1 MQKKITALILIIG
14 LGLFGLYTF
23 LQSDDIVEVKKSD
36 VPDFAAISDV
46 NAKKTAF
53 FNYLQPAF
61 DVVTA
66 EVLAER
72 ALLSTWQAK
81 AALTTDEQTQLQAI
95 ADMYKVKATT
105 DQQVIAA
112 LLIQVDVIP
121 EELVF
126 SQSANE
132 TGWGTSRFAKQG
144 HNFFGQWCFSKGC
157 GIVPNQRDQGADHEV
172 ASFDSI
178 EASVRSYFRNIN
190 RNQSYLP
197 LRDIRSELRINDESI
212 NACALAAGLINYS
225 ERKAAYI
232 DEIRAMIRHNRKFW
246 RNNTSTDYAL
256 CAAPEPVVTEIV
268 EEDAIELPKVI
279 TLTDDA
285 AIVEMKNIDTT
296 IVEPGNIAENA
307 EDAIELPEVISLT
320 VDSTFVE
327 AKKND
332 SKIVESNK
340 TADNVK
346 NDTVTAEE
354 PIKSVVAE

>member
-1 MQKKITALILIIG
+1 MQKKITALILIAG

-23 LQSDDIVEVKKSD
+23 LQPDDTVDVEKSD

-53 FNYLQPAF
+53 FKYLQPAF

-72 ALLSTWQAK
+72 ALLTTWQTK
-81 AALTTDEQTQLQAI
+81 ATLTTDEQAQLQAM
-95 ADMYKVKATT
+95 AGMYKVTADT
-105 DQQVIAA
+105 DQQVIAR

-157 GIVPNQRDQGADHEV
+157 GIVPNQRDQGAAHEV

-197 LRDIRSELRINDESI
+197 LRDIRSELRMNDESI

-225 ERKAAYI
+225 ERKSAYI

-256 CAAPEPVVTEIV
+256 CAAPEPVISEIV
-268 EEDAIELPKVI
+268 EEEAIELPKVI
-279 TLTDDA
+279 TLIDDVAVVETENKNTATVENTDTRTI
-285 AIVEMKNIDTT
+285 AIDSASTT
-296 IVEPGNIAENA
+296 
-307 EDAIELPEVISLT
+307 L
-320 VDSTFVE
+320 VE
-327 AKKND
+327 AKKSD
-332 SKIVESNK
+332 SIKVEPSKII
-340 TADNVK
+340 DNVE
-346 NDTVTAEE
+346 DGAVTPEKPVKMAIAE
-354 PIKSVVAE
+354 

>member
-1 MQKKITALILIIG
+1 MVLFYMQKKITALLLIIG

-23 LQSDDIVEVKKSD
+23 LQPDDKEP

-72 ALLSTWQAK
+72 SLLTTWQAK
-81 AALTTDEQTQLQAI
+81 AVLTEQDQAQLQDI
-95 ADMYKVKATT
+95 AEMYKVTADS
-105 DQQVIAA
+105 DQ
-112 LLIQVDVIP
+112 LLITKLLAQVDVIP

-132 TGWGTSRFAKQG
+132 TGWGTSRFAKLG

-157 GIVPNQRDQGADHEV
+157 GIVPNQRDEGADHEV
-172 ASFDSI
+172 ASFDSM

-197 LRDIRSELRINDESI
+197 LRDIRTELSANGQTI

-225 ERKAAYI
+225 ERKEAYI
-232 DEIRAMIRHNRKFW
+232 AEIRAMIRHNRKFW
-246 RNNTSTDYAL
+246 RNNEKTDYRL
-256 CAAPEPVVTEIV
+256 CAAPKPVVTEV
-268 EEDAIELPKVI
+268 V
-279 TLTDDA
+279 
-285 AIVEMKNIDTT
+285 V
-296 IVEPGNIAENA
+296 
-307 EDAIELPEVISLT
+307 EDAIELPETITLT
-320 VDSTFVE
+320 PDSTIVE
-327 AKKND
+327 AKNND
-332 SKIVESNK
+332 STIVESNK
-340 TADNVK
+340 IMN
-346 NDTVTAEE
+346 TVENSSVSTEE
-354 PIKSVVAE
+354 

>member
-1 MQKKITALILIIG
+1 MQKKIVMLLLSVG
-14 LGLFGLYTF
+14 LGLFGLYAF
-23 LQSDDIVEVKKSD
+23 LQSDDVITPPQSD
-36 VPDFAAISDV
+36 VPDFAMISDV

-72 ALLSTWQAK
+72 TLLTQWQAMT
-81 AALTTDEQTQLQAI
+81 ALTLAAQEQLQEMA
-95 ADMYKVKATT
+95 AMYKVTATNE
-105 DQQVIAA
+105 QALIAA
-112 LLIQVDVIP
+112 LLVQVDVIP

-132 TGWGTSRFAKQG
+132 TGWGTSRFATLG

-157 GIVPNQRDQGADHEV
+157 GIVPNQRDQDAGHEV
-172 ASFDSI
+172 ARFDSV

-197 LRDIRSELRINDESI
+197 LREIRSQQRINGENI

-232 DEIRAMIRHNRKFW
+232 AEVRAMIRHNRQFW
-246 RNNTSTDYAL
+246 RDNATTDYTL
-256 CAAPEPVVTEIV
+256 CAAPQPVVTEMVV
-268 EEDAIELPKVI
+268 EE
-279 TLTDDA
+279 
-285 AIVEMKNIDTT
+285 
-296 IVEPGNIAENA
+296 
-307 EDAIELPEVISLT
+307 AIELPEVITL
-320 VDSTFVE
+320 
-327 AKKND
+327 
-332 SKIVESNK
+332 
-340 TADNVK
+340 
-346 NDTVTAEE
+346 TAEE

>member
-1 MQKKITALILIIG
+1 MVLFCMQKKITALILIAG
-14 LGLFGLYTF
+14 LGLFGLYTA
-23 LQSDDIVEVKKSD
+23 LQSDNTADIEKSD

-46 NAKKTAF
+46 NTKKTAF

-72 ALLSTWQAK
+72 ALLTTWQSK
-81 AALTTDEQTQLQAI
+81 VTLTTDEQTQLQAM
-95 ADMYKVKATT
+95 ADMYKVTADT
-105 DQQVIAA
+105 DQQVIAT
-112 LLIQVDVIP
+112 LLVQVDVIP

-132 TGWGTSRFAKQG
+132 TGWGTSRFAKEG

-157 GIVPNQRDQGADHEV
+157 GIVPNQRDQGAVHEV

-197 LRDIRSELRINDESI
+197 LRDIRSELRSHDESI

-225 ERKAAYI
+225 ERKSAYI

-256 CAAPEPVVTEIV
+256 CAAPEPVITEIV
-268 EEDAIELPKVI
+268 TEEAIELPEVI

-285 AIVEMKNIDTT
+285 AVVETD
-296 IVEPGNIAENA
+296 VEAENTNA
-307 EDAIELPEVISLT
+307 ATVENTDTSIIP
-320 VDSTFVE
+320 VDSAHTTLVE
-327 AKKND
+327 AKKSDSTKVELSDIIGNVEND
-332 SKIVESNK
+332 AVTPEKP
-340 TADNVK
+340 VK
-346 NDTVTAEE
+346 MAIAE
-354 PIKSVVAE
+354 

>member
-1 MQKKITALILIIG
+1 MVLFYMQKKITALILITG
-14 LGLFGLYTF
+14 LGLFGLYTL
-23 LQSDDIVEVKKSD
+23 LQSDDTVDVEKSD
-36 VPDFAAISDV
+36 VPDFATISDV

-72 ALLSTWQAK
+72 ALLSTWQTK
-81 AALTTDEQTQLQAI
+81 ATLTTDEQAQLQAM
-95 ADMYKVKATT
+95 ADMYKVTADTA
-105 DQQVIAA
+105 QQVIAK
-112 LLIQVDVIP
+112 LLVQVDVIP

-132 TGWGTSRFAKQG
+132 TGWGASRFAKEG

-157 GIVPNQRDQGADHEV
+157 GIVPNQRDQGAVHEV

-197 LRDIRSELRINDESI
+197 LRDIRSELRINDENI

-225 ERKAAYI
+225 ERKSAYI

-246 RNNTSTDYAL
+246 RNNTSTDYVL
-256 CAAPEPVVTEIV
+256 CAAPEPVITEI
-268 EEDAIELPKVI
+268 I
-279 TLTDDA
+279 T
-285 AIVEMKNIDTT
+285 
-296 IVEPGNIAENA
+296 
-307 EDAIELPEVISLT
+307 EDAIELPEVITLT
-320 VDSTFVE
+320 TDSTFVE
-327 AKKND
+327 AKKRD
-332 SKIVESNK
+332 AKIVEPNK
-340 TADNVK
+340 TVDNVK
-346 NDTVTAEE
+346 NDTVTTEE

>member
-1 MQKKITALILIIG
+1 MVLFCMQKKITALILIAG
-14 LGLFGLYTF
+14 LGLFGLYTL
-23 LQSDDIVEVKKSD
+23 LQSDDTVDVEKSD

-72 ALLSTWQAK
+72 ALLTTWQTK
-81 AALTTDEQTQLQAI
+81 ATLTTDEQAQLQAM
-95 ADMYKVKATT
+95 ADMYKVTADT
-105 DQQVIAA
+105 DQQVIAK

-132 TGWGTSRFAKQG
+132 KGWGTSRFAKQG

-157 GIVPNQRDQGADHEV
+157 GIVPNQRDQGAAHEV

-197 LRDIRSELRINDESI
+197 LRDIRSELRMNDENI
-212 NACALAAGLINYS
+212 NACVLAAGLINYS
-225 ERKAAYI
+225 ERKSAYI

-256 CAAPEPVVTEIV
+256 CAAPEPVITEIV
-268 EEDAIELPKVI
+268 TEDSLELPEVI
-279 TLTDDA
+279 TLTDDV
-285 AIVEMKNIDTT
+285 AIVETAVD
-296 IVEPGNIAENA
+296 AENTNA
-307 EDAIELPEVISLT
+307 ATLAVENTDT
-320 VDSTFVE
+320 VTIAVDRTSTTLVE
-327 AKKND
+327 AKKSD
-332 SKIVESNK
+332 
-340 TADNVK
+340 
-346 NDTVTAEE
+346 
-354 PIKSVVAE
+354 

>member
-1 MQKKITALILIIG
+1 MQKKITALILTAGI
-14 LGLFGLYTF
+14 GLFGLYTV
-23 LQSDDIVEVKKSD
+23 LQFDNTADTEKSD

-72 ALLSTWQAK
+72 ALLTTWQTK
-81 AALTTDEQTQLQAI
+81 ATLTTDEQAQLQAM
-95 ADMYKVKATT
+95 ADMYKVTADT
-105 DQQVIAA
+105 DQQVITT
-112 LLIQVDVIP
+112 LLAQVDVIP

-132 TGWGTSRFAKQG
+132 TGWGTSRFAKEG

-225 ERKAAYI
+225 ERKEAYI
-232 DEIRAMIRHNRKFW
+232 TEIRAMIRHNRKFW
-246 RNNTSTDYAL
+246 RDNENTDYRL
-256 CAAPEPVVTEIV
+256 CAAPKPIVTEIV
-268 EEDAIELPKVI
+268 PEES
-279 TLTDDA
+279 
-285 AIVEMKNIDTT
+285 
-296 IVEPGNIAENA
+296 
-307 EDAIELPEVISLT
+307 IELPETMTLT
-320 VDSTFVE
+320 PDSTTIE
-327 AKKND
+327 TAN
-332 SKIVESNK
+332 SALTIVESDK
-340 TADNVK
+340 
-346 NDTVTAEE
+346 VTDVVENEPVATEE
-354 PIKSVVAE
+354 PLKKAAAE

>member
-1 MQKKITALILIIG
+1 MVLFCMQKKITVLILIAG
-14 LGLFGLYTF
+14 LGLFGLYTL
-23 LQSDDIVEVKKSD
+23 LQPDDTVDVEKSD
-36 VPDFAAISDV
+36 VPDFAAINDV

-72 ALLSTWQAK
+72 ALLTTWQAK
-81 AALTTDEQTQLQAI
+81 ATLTTDEQTQLQAM
-95 ADMYKVKATT
+95 ADMYKVTADT
-105 DQQVIAA
+105 DQQVIAM
-112 LLIQVDVIP
+112 LLAQVDVIP

-178 EASVRSYFRNIN
+178 AASVRSYFRNIN

-197 LRDIRSELRINDESI
+197 LRDIRSELRSKDENI

-225 ERKAAYI
+225 ERKQAYI
-232 DEIRAMIRHNRKFW
+232 DEIRAMIRHNRQFW
-246 RNNTSTDYAL
+246 RHNDTTDYAL
-256 CAAPEPVVTEIV
+256 CAAPLPVVTEIV
-268 EEDAIELPKVI
+268 EEE
-279 TLTDDA
+279 
-285 AIVEMKNIDTT
+285 
-296 IVEPGNIAENA
+296 
-307 EDAIELPEVISLT
+307 AIELPEVITLT
-320 VDSTFVE
+320 SNSTFVE
-327 AKKND
+327 AKKSD
-332 SKIVESNK
+332 AKIVEPNK
-340 TADNVK
+340 ATDNVK
-346 NDTVTAEE
+346 NNTVTIEE